1 MVLVLGNYNNPVSYL
16 DRQSRALMKL
26 SVGVSSFSTFSSRAA
41 AAWTTS
47 LARNRFLKP
56 KCTANV
62 CTRMSFI
69 LKKNKQSEQLNTWQ
83 IRTTAR
89 AIFKLILSHL
99 NLLAD
104 SSMTSR
110 RFSLI
115 VISIELNFCLTCL
128 SGRLGEKTIKN
139 IFSTTK
145 SDRTNQI
152 IKQP

>member
-1 MVLVLGNYNNPVSYL
+1 MVLVLGNYNNPVYTWTDSPEL
-16 DRQSRALMKL
+16 DEVV
-26 SVGVSSFSTFSSRAA
+26 VGVHPSHVLQQGGPQRELHH
-41 AAWTTS
+41 WPG
-47 LARNRFLKP
+47 NRFLKP

-69 LKKNKQSEQLNTWQ
+69 LKKTNKVNNWTRDRYGLLQEQSLVDS
-83 IRTTAR
+83 
-89 AIFKLILSHL
+89 LSL
-99 NLLAD
+99 EFMAD

-128 SGRLGEKTIKN
+128 SGRLGEKTIKK